1 MGAIK
6 ARLTWSPRG
15 APGYIQRGLAR
26 QAIRRPVPSHG
37 RNGYSASDFKRAF
50 AHRRGMASVEEVKRR
65 HEARLMKTPGVVGVG
80 IGRSGKRT
88 VIRVYVE
95 KDSPKVR
102 KAVPEALEDVPVE
115 IVVSGPF
122 KAL

>member
-1 MGAIK
+1 MAAG
-6 ARLTWSPRG
+6 PH
-15 APGYIQRGLAR
+15 PE
-26 QAIRRPVPSHG
+26 P
-37 RNGYSASDFKRAF
+37 
-50 AHRRGMASVEEVKRR
+50 MASVEEVKKR

-80 IGRSGKRT
+80 IGRSGGKP
-88 VIRVYVE
+88 VIRVYVA

-102 KAVPEALEDVPVE
+102 RAVPESLEDVPVE